1 MRAQFLLN
9 PKAPFAL
16 ARQFHAGG
24 LPLADAFAFM
34 SGLYFRG
41 KIAYARHFAADR
53 GLVWIITANAGLWAP
68 ERLVHPDN
76 VAAFGRT
83 AIEAGDRD
91 FLAPL
96 ERDLALLAKRLG
108 RTGSVVLLGSI
119 ATPKY
124 RDALTAVFGE
134 RALFPADFVGRG
146 DMSRGALLLR
156 AVRENQELPYAP
168 IAGAT
173 LTGRRARPAAQT
185 RDELPPIQTAARR
198 LKKQT

>member
-1 MRAQFLLN
+1 
-9 PKAPFAL
+9 
-16 ARQFHAGG
+16 
-24 LPLADAFAFM
+24 
-34 SGLYFRG
+34 
-41 KIAYARHFAADR
+41 
-53 GLVWIITANAGLWAP
+53 LWAP
-68 ERLVHPDN
+68 ERLVHPGD

-83 AIEAGDRD
+83 AIAAGDRD

-96 ERDLALLAKRLG
+96 ERDLALLARRLG
-108 RTGSVVLLGSI
+108 RAGSVVLLGSI

-124 RDALTAVFGE
+124 REALTAVFGS

-156 AVRENQELPYAP
+156 AVREDRELAYTP

-185 RDELPPIQTAARR
+185 REKLPSNRPAPNRS
-198 LKKQT
+198 KKTNPQPLSDHE